1 MKDKNAGIG
10 GISIIH
16 DKEILIKNIIG
27 DWLKVLILLLDELV
41 VLVAIFLLLNF
52 LDIRIPLSISIIIG
66 LFIFVFVGVIHVK
79 VIPSFHLKKVTGRE
93 GMIGLKGRVVQ
104 ALKPVGTVYIRGENW
119 KAETD
124 GDYIETDEEVEV
136 VGIKELLLR
145 VTRPGGG
152 IKSE

>member
-1 MKDKNAGIG
+1 M
-10 GISIIH
+10 
-16 DKEILIKNIIG
+16 
-27 DWLKVLILLLDELV
+27 LILLLDELV
-41 VLVAIFLLLNF
+41 VLIAIFLLLDF
-52 LDIRIPLSISIIIG
+52 LDIRIPLSVSIVIG
-66 LFIFVFVGVIHVK
+66 LLIFIFVGVIHVK

-104 ALKPVGTVYIRGENW
+104 PLKPVGTVYIRGENW

-124 GDYIETDEEVEV
+124 SEYIETGEDVEV

-152 IKSE
+152 LKSE